1 MSQGVDRLNR
11 GGGRQWIMLAFWLAV
26 VAAVALVGSSVT
38 LAKIPTWYAGL
49 AKPSFTPPNSLF
61 GPVWTVLYVMMA
73 LAAWRIGA
81 ASDAARTRAV
91 ALFAVQ
97 LALNAIWSPVFFG
110 LEAPKLALAVIT
122 AFDVFAGS
130 HPRHVLADRPACRL
144 AARALSR
151 VGLLCECTQCR
162 HRGLELMATIRFGC

>member
-1 MSQGVDRLNR
+1 
-11 GGGRQWIMLAFWLAV
+11 MLAFWLAV

-49 AKPSFTPPNSLF
+49 ATPSFTPPNSLF

-122 AFDVFAGS
+122 ALMFS
-130 HPRHVLADRPACRL
+130 LAATLATFWRIDRPAALLL
-144 AARALSR
+144 APYLVWVCYASALNAAI
-151 VGLLCECTQCR
+151 VALN
-162 HRGLELMATIRFGC
+162 